1 MILTPLP
8 RIKLKVCWGISIMD
22 YNITICDD
30 EAIQGDVIERMVKEG
45 ATRQHIDAK
54 IYKFTSGKKLISYL
68 DEYNTQLHI
77 AFLDMEM
84 EGIDGIELARA
95 IKERCQHVLIIFVT
109 GYRDYVF
116 DVFELGTFRYLL
128 KPVQPEVFLK
138 AFEEAVD
145 ALSKS
150 NVPIDD
156 EFLVINKNKEKIMI
170 KYSSIQYL
178 EKYKNKILVKT
189 DNEDIE
195 FYGTFNEL
203 NHLLDG
209 NSFIKVHQGYIANM
223 DKIELITSKE
233 VLLKDGSRIP
243 VSRRNAKEVRENFLN
258 RLRVS
263 I

>member
-1 MILTPLP
+1 MLFSE
-8 RIKLKVCWGISIMD
+8 IKINLKVCWGISIMD

-30 EAIQGDVIERMVKEG
+30 EAIQGDVVERMVQEG
-45 ATRQHIDAK
+45 ATRQRIETK
-54 IYKFTSGKKLISYL
+54 IYKFLSGKELIRHL
-68 DEYNTQLHI
+68 DEHNIQLHV

-84 EGIDGIELARA
+84 EGMGGIELARA
-95 IKERCQHVLIIFVT
+95 IKERCQDVLIIFVT

-128 KPVQPEVFLK
+128 KPVQPEIFFK
-138 AFEEAVD
+138 AFED
-145 ALSKS
+145 AIEVLSKN
-150 NVPIDD
+150 NVPIDV
-156 EFLVINKNKEKIMI
+156 EFLIINKNKEKIMI

-195 FYGTFNEL
+195 FYGTFSEL
-203 NHLLDG
+203 NHLLEG
-209 NSFIKVHQGYIANM
+209 NTFIKVHQGYIANM